1 MIRSDTSYNM
11 ALQSLIKT
19 LKAEGGNV
27 NITPETDKDIKKA
40 FQDAM
45 DNKKETKAFV
55 NRMRA
60 TEIARLVDYKRR

>member
-45 DNKKETKAFV
+45 GVEVALLG
-55 NRMRA
+55 R
-60 TEIARLVDYKRR
+60 